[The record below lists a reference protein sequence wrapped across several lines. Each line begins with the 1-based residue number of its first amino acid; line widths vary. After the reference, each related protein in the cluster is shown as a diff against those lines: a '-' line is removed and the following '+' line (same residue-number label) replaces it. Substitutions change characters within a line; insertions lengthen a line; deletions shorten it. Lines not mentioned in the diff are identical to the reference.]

1 METVKENIISLTPD
15 NFQAEVLEC
24 DRPVLVTFFALW
36 DQPCR
41 MQQSEL
47 DSIADKHPEI
57 KVCKLD
63 VEEYPDFAQ
72 QFGIMM
78 VPTTIAFKNGKK
90 ISAEHGSVITNYQY
104 KRMEILLHKNL
115 LKKNGRSGGC
125 VGGFFQRYSL
135 LGNI

>member
-1 METVKENIISLTPD
+1 MESVKENIISLTPD

-24 DRPVLVTFFALW
+24 GRPVLVTFFALW

-41 MQQSEL
+41 EL

-72 QFGIMM
+72 QFGIIM

-90 ISAEHGSVITNYQY
+90 IKRASGLRLEH
-104 KRMEILLHKNL
+104 ILL
-115 LKKNGRSGGC
+115 SM
-125 VGGFFQRYSL
+125 VQ
-135 LGNI
+135 